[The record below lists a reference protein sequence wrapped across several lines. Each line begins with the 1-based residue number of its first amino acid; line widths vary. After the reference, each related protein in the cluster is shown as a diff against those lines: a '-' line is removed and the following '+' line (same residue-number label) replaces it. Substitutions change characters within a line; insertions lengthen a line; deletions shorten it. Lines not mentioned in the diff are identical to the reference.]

1 MRRPSRRPAR
11 SRIVSLQPPIKG
23 LMLNQPP
30 GASDPLGAEVLE
42 NGIPTKRG
50 VRVRGGLRKDA
61 TVGASPVTSLFA
73 YRTGDA
79 EALFAATASGVFNIS
94 GLDPDTAPVA
104 SIAGQTAGYY
114 SAQQIGTAGGD
125 YLVAVNGAD
134 FAWLYDGAAW
144 NPVTTVAVNQL
155 AYDGL
160 TTGFTKGETLT
171 GGTSGATATI
181 LAVIPASAT
190 TGVLKLGTITGGPY
204 ADNEAITSAGGAAVA
219 NGASAA
225 ASAVTITGVATTAL
239 SHVWLYRSRLFF
251 VQKDTM
257 TAWYLPVDAVGGAV
271 GDVGLAGIFQRG
283 GSLLFGATWSLDSGD
298 GLDDKC
304 VFVSTEGEVAIYEG
318 NDPSDVAAWSLAG
331 RYDVAKP
338 LGVNASMQAGGDLLI
353 ATVDGIVPLSQII
366 QKDPAAL
373 SLSAVTRPIESL
385 WNRLTV
391 EASEPVELVKWTDR
405 GLGVVTLPE
414 SDRML
419 LVNLQTGAW
428 GTATGWIA
436 NCAET
441 YLGAC
446 YIGRDDGSVCAI
458 DETGYDDG
466 EAYTMRLCWAFNDL
480 GDATAYKRAQL
491 VRPSFFAPETPVYQ
505 AGIAVDYTA
514 DFPTA
519 PANTEVTP
527 SEDYLVWDV
536 GNWDEKLWWS
546 PSVEDQSFGIIAKWR
561 TVTGAGFAMAPT
573 IQITSGQLTKPNIE
587 ILRLD
592 IAFETG
598 GSVV

>member
-1 MRRPSRRPAR
+1 VRRPRRPAR
-11 SRIVSLQPPIKG
+11 SQIISLQPPIKG

-61 TVGASPVTSLFA
+61 TVGSSAVLSLFS

-79 EALFAATASGVFNIS
+79 EALFAATASSVYNIS
-94 GLDPDTAPVA
+94 GLDPDTAPSA
-104 SIAGQTAGYY
+104 AFSGQSSGYY

-125 YLVAVNGAD
+125 YLYIVNGANS
-134 FAWLYDGAAW
+134 ARLYDGATW
-144 NPVTTVAVNQL
+144 
-155 AYDGL
+155 
-160 TTGFTKGETLT
+160 
-171 GGTSGATATI
+171 TA
-181 LAVIPASAT
+181 
-190 TGVLKLGTITGGPY
+190 
-204 ADNEAITSAGGAAVA
+204 
-219 NGASAA
+219 
-225 ASAVTITGVATTAL
+225 ITGVSTPAITGVTTSLL

-251 VQKDTM
+251 IEKDTM
-257 TAWYLPVDAVGGAV
+257 RAWYLPVDSVGGAAL
-271 GDVGLAGIFQRG
+271 DISLAGIFQRG
-283 GSLLFGATWSLDSGD
+283 GSLLFGATWSLDSGE

-318 NDPSDVAAWSLAG
+318 NDPAEPADWIISG

-338 LGVNASMQAGGDLLI
+338 LGVNAYMQAGGDLLI

-391 EASEPVELVKWTDR
+391 EASEPIQLLKWADR
-405 GLGVVTLPE
+405 GLGIVTLPE

-428 GTATGWIA
+428 AAATGWVA

-441 YLGAC
+441 YLGMC
-446 YIGRDDGSVCAI
+446 YIGRDDGSICAI
-458 DETGYDDG
+458 DETGADDG
-466 EAYTMRLCWAFNDL
+466 EPYTMQLCWAFNDL

-491 VRPSFFAPETPVYQ
+491 VRPSFFAPELPIYQ

-514 DFPTA
+514 AFPPAPTA
-519 PANTEVTP
+519 TEITP
-527 SEDYLVWDV
+527 SADYLVWDS
-536 GNWDEKLWWS
+536 GAWDEKLWWS
-546 PSVEDQSFGIIAKWR
+546 ASVEDQSLGIVAKWR

-592 IAFETG
+592 LAFETG